1 MSSWIPGSDIAA
13 DLGLHDFEF
22 AQEYVAKGLIPHN
35 HQGLPYMP
43 ADVVFQIIAE
53 LGEELAQ
60 HEELAWN
67 LTGYER
73 EEIIAN
79 RIQPLQE
86 RIQAYRA
93 YLESLNGS
101 SWEGFGLPQ
110 DPELSARFIG
120 ALLNSFYL
128 RDEVYNRLSPQ
139 SELAPDQEP
148 VQPVQIFEQVEKAVK
163 QQKLRPA
170 QRHRLAC
177 REAAEKIW
185 REKPNL
191 TIEDMIQRDEI
202 ANACEGI
209 LYREKTI
216 RNWIKDLCPN
226 RKPGRRKE
234 KSS

>member
-35 HQGLPYMP
+35 LQGLPYMP

-101 SWEGFGLPQ
+101 SWEGFEFPQ

-139 SELAPDQEP
+139 PALALEQEP
-148 VQPVQIFEQVEKAVK
+148 AQPAQLFEQVEKAVK
-163 QQKLRPA
+163 QRKLRPE

-177 REAAEKIW
+177 RAVAKKFCLEN
-185 REKPNL
+185 P
-191 TIEDMIQRDEI
+191 DMRSYEMVLENEI
-202 ANACEGI
+202 AHACEGKT
-209 LYREKTI
+209 YAEETI
-216 RNWIKDLCPN
+216 RRWVKDIFQN
-226 RKPGRRKE
+226 RKPGKP
-234 KSS
+234 KKKPS

>member
-1 MSSWIPGSDIAA
+1 LQRIPVRTRSLE
-13 DLGLHDFEF
+13 DLKNRQPRFQESRLTFYPPESFGYPQVIIGQRRVFFSENGR
-22 AQEYVAKGLIPHN
+22 AQGRPTD
-35 HQGLPYMP
+35 P
-43 ADVVFQIIAE
+43 
-53 LGEELAQ
+53 
-60 HEELAWN
+60 
-67 LTGYER
+67 TGYER

-86 RIQAYRA
+86 RIQAYRG

-101 SWEGFGLPQ
+101 SWEGFELPE
-110 DPELSARFIG
+110 DPDLSARFIG

-185 REKPNL
+185 KEDPTL
-191 TIEDMIQRDEI
+191 TIEDMIDRKEI
-202 ANACEGI
+202 TDACQGAAYI
-209 LYREKTI
+209 RKTI
-216 RNWIKDLCPN
+216 RNWVNDLCPKRN
-226 RKPGRRKE
+226 PGRPKN
-234 KSS
+234 KKN